1 MSRTTYWQAGRNLKV
16 LKRWIGWKRAGHYF
30 LLPLLAALLCSFG
43 TNSGHSGSGS
53 ARKMLKVTTRD
64 EGGITHFM
72 VQNLDAADVTA
83 TFNVRLFN
91 LKGSTNFPYTTTFRG
106 NETVDAFTLSPVKPD
121 ARWHYI
127 FSDDFTVGNSTAVPD
142 GSYIYSLPYAP
153 GTACRVTQ
161 GYHGR
166 FSHTGADEY
175 AIDWQM
181 AVGTPVYAARG
192 GVVVGAKGDSDVGG
206 PDRKYESSANYILIQ
221 HADGTIGIYAHLMK
235 DGTRVKLGAKVEAGQ
250 WIGLSGDTGFTS
262 GPHLH
267 FSVFMA
273 KNGRERLSVP
283 VKFKTST
290 SPALTIVSGES
301 YQAASIAVQQAA
313 ASPARVGMG
322 GGSRITK

>member
-1 MSRTTYWQAGRNLKV
+1 MFRTTYRQASRNLKS
-16 LKRWIGWKRAGHYF
+16 LKHGVGWRRTAHYF
-30 LLPLLAALLCSFG
+30 LWPLLAALLCGVG

-53 ARKMLKVTTRD
+53 VRRSLKVTTRD
-64 EGGITHFM
+64 EGGITHFV
-72 VQNLDAADVTA
+72 VQNLEAADVTA
-83 TFNVRLFN
+83 TFDLRLSN

-106 NETVDAFTLSPVKPD
+106 GETVDAFTLSPVRAD
-121 ARWHYI
+121 AVWHYTY
-127 FSDDFTVGNSTAVPD
+127 SDDFTVGNNTAVPD
-142 GSYIYSLPYAP
+142 GSYIYTLPYAP

-181 AVGTPVYAARG
+181 ASGTPVYAARG
-192 GVVVGAKGDSDVGG
+192 GVVVGVKSDSDVGG

-221 HADGTIGIYAHLMK
+221 HTDGTIGIYAHLMK
-235 DGTRVKLGAKVEAGQ
+235 GGSKVKVWDKVEAGQ

-273 KNGRERLSVP
+273 KSGRERLSVP
-283 VKFKTST
+283 VKFKTADNA
-290 SPALTIVSGES
+290 ALTVMAGES
-301 YQAASIAVQQAA
+301 YQAAPIAVQQAN
-313 ASPARVGMG
+313 VGKGLTGMG
-322 GGSRITK
+322 GGSHITR